1 MAPLS
6 PHEICG
12 CLSLCWQLWNQGGTV
27 GTELPPL
34 RMQEREFSRSR
45 NVLQGGEV

>member
-6 PHEICG
+6 PHEIYG
-12 CLSLCWQLWNQGGTV
+12 CLSCQQLWNQGGTV

-45 NVLQGGEV
+45 NLSQGGEV